1 MKKTLIALALVLTVT
16 SAQAV
21 RPAGYAVNQRSYNA
35 GYSAGY
41 DRGKSYAY
49 DNAMK
54 VVAGVGLVVIGT
66 VIIYKLGQES
76 RWTANQNGIG
86 YRF

>member
-1 MKKTLIALALVLTVT
+1 MKKTLIALALALTAT

-21 RPAGYAVNQRSYNA
+21 QPAGYAVNQRNYNA
-35 GYSAGY
+35 GYKAGY
-41 DRGKSYAY
+41 DRGKTHAY

-66 VIIYKLGQES
+66 AIIYKLGQES